1 MDNTFTPKQILPNI
15 FTTANLFGG
24 FLSIVFS
31 SQGEFVLA
39 SWLIFIAAIADA
51 LDGLVAR
58 LTNTSSKFGVELD
71 SIADVVSFGVAPAFL
86 IYTAQLHTLE
96 VWGLLISSCLLIA
109 GAYRLARFNSQL
121 VGFDKSY
128 FTGLPIPMSA
138 IAVASYLIVFHED
151 GILPGGLINYTI
163 PLILILSFL
172 MVSKVKY
179 DTLPKLNAEGIKQ
192 KPALFVL
199 IIVSIP
205 IAIITNGK
213 ALFYVFILVI
223 LFGIF
228 RQLFNSLKKSS
239 TNQ

>member
-1 MDNTFTPKQILPNI
+1 MDNTFSPKQILPNI

-31 SQGEFVLA
+31 SQGEFILA
-39 SWLIFIAAIADA
+39 SWLIFISAIADA
-51 LDGLVAR
+51 LDGMVAR
-58 LTNTSSKFGVELD
+58 LTNSSSKFGVELD
-71 SIADVVSFGVAPAFL
+71 SLADVVSFGVAPAFL
-86 IYTAQLHTLE
+86 IYSVQLISLG

-121 VGFDKSY
+121 VGFNKSY

-138 IAVASYLIVFHED
+138 IAVASYLIVFYEY
-151 GILPGGLINYTI
+151 GIMPETLIKFTI
-163 PLILILSFL
+163 PLVLILSFL
-172 MVSKVKY
+172 MISKVKY

-199 IIVSIP
+199 MIVSIP
-205 IAIITNGK
+205 VAIITKGK

-228 RQLFNSLKKSS
+228 RQLFNSLLKKSS
-239 TNQ
+239 TN